1 LQIENTFYTYRCQD
15 VVELRRPRRTLQVR
29 EKCKHILGRGVLEAH
44 KKQTINKTGRDARS
58 KFVRNVSIS
67 SGGGSRRYT
76 HTNEGKKK
84 KRNVSIS
91 SGGEVGSDF
100 AIC

>member
-1 LQIENTFYTYRCQD
+1 MQIENTFCTYRCQD
-15 VVELRRPRRTLQVR
+15 VGELLRPRRTLQVR

-76 HTNEGKKK
+76 NTNDGKKK
-84 KRNVSIS
+84 KKRKHILGRG
-91 SGGEVGSDF
+91 SGK
-100 AIC
+100 